1 MNTRKKV
8 FFDRLFCVPVAVAL
22 NFIARVFGK
31 ALSRNHSDSPDT
43 VKTIIVAK
51 FAGLGSIVQSTPLL
65 EALHQRFPAAKIIF
79 FTSNKNADLVGR
91 LEHVDGIVGIDERN
105 FLTVFFSTLVALS
118 KIARLRADLYFDL
131 EIYSAFASCMAILA
145 LTRNRYGF
153 YRGSSIHKIGIY
165 THLVYFNTRVA
176 IREIYLQLGFS
187 AGCLRTDGAKLGS
200 LAIREQDSR
209 EYESLEI
216 PDAPLVVLN
225 PNASD
230 LMVERRWPMQSF
242 CELARELKK
251 SANVVAIGSAPERGY
266 VSKLENAG
274 VVNLAGRL
282 SMGALLVLLK
292 KCDLLVT
299 NDTGPMHFAWALGTP
314 TVGLFGPVNPGHYG
328 MQAPNIRIL
337 YKPIYC
343 SPCVH
348 EVDEPPCGGNN
359 VCMQRIGVGEVLDA
373 SLGLLRGEVSP
384 IQASPQAE
392 GFFSSG
398 NRRALGRIE
407 RGSIEV
413 F

>member
-1 MNTRKKV
+1 
-8 FFDRLFCVPVAVAL
+8 
-22 NFIARVFGK
+22 
-31 ALSRNHSDSPDT
+31 
-43 VKTIIVAK
+43 
-51 FAGLGSIVQSTPLL
+51 VQSTPLL
-65 EALHQRFPAAKIIF
+65 EALHKRFPAAKIIF

-118 KIARLRADLYFDL
+118 KITRLRADLYFDL

-187 AGCLRTDGAKLGS
+187 AGCERTDGGKLGS

-209 EYESLEI
+209 EYESLDI
-216 PDAPLVVLN
+216 PGAPLVVLN

-230 LMVERRWPMQSF
+230 LMIERRWPIPSF
-242 CELARELKK
+242 CDLARELKK
-251 SANVVAIGSAPERGY
+251 SANVVAIGSASERGY
-266 VSKLENAG
+266 VSALESAG

-282 SMGALLVLLK
+282 SLGALLVLLK

-314 TVGLFGPVNPGHYG
+314 TVGLFGPVDPAHYG

-373 SLGLLRGEVSP
+373 ALGLLRGKASP

-392 GFFSSG
+392 SFFSSG
-398 NRRALGRIE
+398 DRRALGRIE

>member
-43 VKTIIVAK
+43 VKAIIVAK

-105 FLTVFFSTLVALS
+105 FLTVFFSTLVGLS
-118 KIARLRADLYFDL
+118 RITRLRADLYFDL

-145 LTRNRYGF
+145 LARNRYGF
-153 YRGSSIHKIGIY
+153 YRGSSVHKIGIY
-165 THLVYFNTRVA
+165 THLVFFNTRVE
-176 IREIYLQLGFS
+176 IREIYLQLGLS
-187 AGCLRTDGAKLGS
+187 AGCARPIEGKLGS
-200 LAIREQDSR
+200 IAIWDSDYR
-209 EYESLEI
+209 EYERLDI
-216 PDAPLVVLN
+216 PGAPLVVLN

-230 LMVERRWPMQSF
+230 LMIERRWPLENFQ
-242 CELARELKK
+242 ELALELKK
-251 SANVVAIGSAPERGY
+251 SANLVTVGSASERNY
-266 VSKLENAG
+266 VSALESVG
-274 VVNLAGRL
+274 VLNLAGKL
-282 SMGALLVLLK
+282 SLGALLVLLK

-314 TVGLFGPVNPGHYG
+314 TVSLFGPVDPKHYG
-328 MQAPNIRIL
+328 MRAGNIRIL

-359 VCMQRIGVGEVLDA
+359 VCMQRISVTEALDA
-373 SLGLLRGEVSP
+373 SLRLLRGEMSSTP
-384 IQASPQAE
+384 EAARTES
-392 GFFSSG
+392 FFLSQD
-398 NRRALGRIE
+398 RRALGRIE
-407 RGSIEV
+407 RASIEV